1 MNDIK
6 KLIDDKPY
14 YVWTSNIDHHFS
26 LSGFKKVLEMEG
38 NWFEGICSEQ
48 PEKHG
53 KYYLGEKLHQI
64 HMKDQDCT
72 LTEDDIPICDVCGS
86 ELDFNLPQEGFQVDE
101 EKLIGLQRFIEKYMD
116 QNLVVLELGIG
127 PRNRMIKAPSMNI
140 VASDQ
145 RSHYITI
152 NQGQLMI
159 PDQIADRSIGFDSS
173 ISLAFKELLT
183 GEDMGAN
190 TVDPTKREKLSPEQV
205 KEQAEALEKFYP
217 YFMVD
222 AARYGGTPM
231 YMTIDKDQPSYLHT
245 SEAGFGLMYDMGDPV
260 IIHCFTQEGQYY
272 KVRLGL
278 NKEKDE
284 VHSFYVDAG
293 TFIAI
298 ELAPESTGFSVINTE
313 IGNSNAQTLVS
324 KIDTL
329 LRLFPDQRDIIN
341 KFSTFK

>member
-86 ELDFNLPQEGFQVDE
+86 ELDLNLPQEGFQVDE

-231 YMTIDKDQPSYLHT
+231 YMTIDKDHPSYLHT

-260 IIHCFTQEGQYY
+260 IVHCFTQEGQYY

-313 IGNSNAQTLVS
+313 IGNSNAQTLVP